1 MAVETSATEGQP
13 SAHSR
18 RGHVDGCRSTWR
30 LLGAHQCRSFRIDAI
45 WAVAFFRDSNK
56 HPKKWD
62 DCGGKPAPFGKTIP
76 APYHECDEKHI
87 RERRPAVNFSSSA
100 PVRQPE
106 IEPPEKDLPGPSA
119 PPEAPEASADTVAHL
134 RVLWGH
140 RGLLFRAAL
149 YGVVASVL
157 V

>member
-1 MAVETSATEGQP
+1 
-13 SAHSR
+13 
-18 RGHVDGCRSTWR
+18 
-30 LLGAHQCRSFRIDAI
+30 
-45 WAVAFFRDSNK
+45 
-56 HPKKWD
+56 
-62 DCGGKPAPFGKTIP
+62 
-76 APYHECDEKHI
+76 
-87 RERRPAVNFSSSA
+87 VNFSSSA

-106 IEPPEKDLPGPSA
+106 IEPPEKDLPGTSA

-157 V
+157 VALLIPSRYFWSRDGGGCHYVSQRRGAWRAWKYGQ